1 MRTLLLDLEH
11 EARERSENLERD
23 GRLPPGF
30 TAKHYPMPAADYT
43 ELRRLKS
50 ALLLAE
56 DADTFVALANNR
68 PVPRERSWFLR
79 RLAEIQRRR

>member
-1 MRTLLLDLEH
+1 MRDLLHDLER
-11 EARERSENLERD
+11 EARERSEDLERD

-30 TAKHYPMPAADYT
+30 TAERYPLPPDDYT

-56 DADTFVALANNR
+56 DADTFVALAKKR

-79 RLAEIQRRR
+79 RIAEIQRRR